1 MRGAGRGRRRFGGWL
16 FGALDRATAPP
27 EPVVAP
33 GEPDLLAEERQR
45 PLRRWAGRLGL
56 TGGRSLKAAGVMA
69 ALFFA
74 LWGAGQ
80 YGLLDF
86 GFGGD
91 GGAGSGGGVAG
102 AVAAGAADGY
112 SGTAL
117 PGGAVAKASRYGR
130 LTGGLGRQGL
140 PLIEHRVTGE
150 LREVTAIEL
159 EFTDNRLY
167 EPIGSTGQR
176 WSPGPAGLGLW
187 WQHDP
192 VDQGLSEVTVMDR
205 WNWQERQEAELEVA
219 LREVEY
225 AVRQFDEID
234 FIEWEFAPAA
244 RAEAA
249 VINLRRRHPALRESR
264 FWSGVPTAWQCDA
277 ELERDLDRGAGPGC
291 PSGELTEQLSVV
303 WDRLGRVAE
312 RVEELAWRAKKMSA
326 MDQYFLNT
334 LQLNVRFGYDAVSGQ
349 DDVDELRRQ
358 LKELRRVSKEQGL
371 PLIFYF
377 LQ

>member
-1 MRGAGRGRRRFGGWL
+1 MLGLGIGRRLVGRW
-16 FGALDRATAPP
+16 ASASAAAP

-45 PLRRWAGRLGL
+45 PARRWAGRLGL
-56 TGGRSLKAAGVMA
+56 SGGRSLKAAGIMA

-80 YGLLDF
+80 YGLLDL
-86 GFGGD
+86 GFGS
-91 GGAGSGGGVAG
+91 GGAGAGLDSGAGGLGDVEAGGGF
-102 AVAAGAADGY
+102 
-112 SGTAL
+112 SGTVL
-117 PGGAVAKASRYGR
+117 PGGAVSKASRYGR
-130 LTGGLGRQGL
+130 LTGGLGSKGL

-159 EFTDNRLY
+159 EFPDNRLY
-167 EPIGSTGQR
+167 EPVGDTGQR
-176 WSPGPAGLGLW
+176 WSPGPSGLGLW
-187 WQHDP
+187 WQDDP
-192 VDQGLSEVTVMDR
+192 LARGLSEVVVMDR
-205 WNWQERQEAELEVA
+205 WSWQERQEAELELA

-225 AVRQFDEID
+225 AARQFDKVD

-249 VINLRRRHPALRESR
+249 MIALRRRHPALRETR
-264 FWSGVPTAWQCDA
+264 FWSGVPFTWQCDA

-291 PSGELTEQLSVV
+291 PSGELVERLSVV

-312 RVEELAWRAKKMSA
+312 RVEELGWRAKRMSG
-326 MDQYFLNT
+326 MDPYFVRT
-334 LQLNVRFGYDAVSGQ
+334 FQLNLRFGYDAVAGE
-349 DDVDELRRQ
+349 DDVNELRRQ
-358 LKELRRVSKEQGL
+358 LSALRRISKEQGL